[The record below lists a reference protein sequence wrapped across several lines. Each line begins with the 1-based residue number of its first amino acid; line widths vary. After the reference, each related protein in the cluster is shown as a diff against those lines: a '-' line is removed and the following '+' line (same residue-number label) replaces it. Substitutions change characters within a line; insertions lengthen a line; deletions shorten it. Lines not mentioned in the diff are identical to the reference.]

1 MRLTGAFVLVLGI
14 FMFAGS
20 ALAGNGHG
28 NGNGNGGDGS
38 PGNSAGAPGQVKQD
52 SPPAPAVD
60 PTTATTTTTTTT
72 TTTVAAPTE
81 GVKPSNTTAHDTHA
95 PASSDRTKKYGN
107 GQTAGAIAIHHGASP
122 STVLHGPGNSQPH
135 KAAPCSGG
143 HEIDVHA
150 LKGRRMSSC
159 GDTPDP
165 TPTPTPNPTPDPG
178 PNPGPPTPT
187 VVPTTKGHKVTTHP
201 VDPAGP
207 RSGESAGKT
216 ASHRTGAS
224 AGVLA
229 ATRQAEL
236 PFTGLRL
243 WIVAALGLLLVG
255 AGSALRQI
263 RTVGAPV
270 QSGHGHTDRSRRR
283 ARGARSTVGGRSGR

>member
-1 MRLTGAFVLVLGI
+1 MRLSGTFVLVLGI
-14 FMFAGS
+14 FVFAGS

-28 NGNGNGGDGS
+28 NGNGNGGEAS
-38 PGNSAGAPGQVKQD
+38 PGNSASAPGQVKKD
-52 SPPAPAVD
+52 SPSAPAVD
-60 PTTATTTTTTTT
+60 PSTITTTTATTTTTTTG
-72 TTTVAAPTE
+72 AAPTE
-81 GVKPSNTTAHDTHA
+81 GVKPANSTAHDTHA
-95 PASSDRTKKYGN
+95 PASSNRTKKYGN

-143 HEIDVHA
+143 HEVDVHA
-150 LKGRRMSSC
+150 LKGRRMGSC
-159 GDTPDP
+159 GVTPD
-165 TPTPTPNPTPDPG
+165 PTPTPNPTPDPG
-178 PNPGPPTPT
+178 PNPGPPAPT

-207 RSGESAGKT
+207 RSVEAAGKT

-243 WIVAALGLLLVG
+243 WLVAALGLALIG
-255 AGSALRQI
+255 AGIGLRQI
-263 RTVGAPV
+263 RTSGAVV
-270 QSGHGHTDRSRRR
+270 QSGHDRTDRTRLP
-283 ARGARSTVGGRSGR
+283 ARGSRPPVGGRPRR